1 MTLILLSKVLGVFVT
16 IWGLGVMLNT
26 TAFKS
31 ILTEMDGHKLIH
43 VVIGMLFTLIGTYI
57 LSIHHLFTNLH
68 TTLITFLGYV
78 FFLHGALMLVLPDVI
93 ISIRKT
99 VIKRIPIHIVG
110 FIIFAIGI
118 VISYYGFF

>member
-1 MTLILLSKVLGVFVT
+1 LDFVT

-26 TAFKS
+26 AAFIS

-57 LSIHHLFTNLH
+57 LCTHHLFTSVH
-68 TTLITFLGYV
+68 TMLITLLGYV
-78 FFLHGALMLVLPDVI
+78 FFIHGSLMLVLPDVI

-99 VIKRIPIHIVG
+99 VIKRIPVHVVG

-118 VISYYGFF
+118 VVAYHGFF